1 MTTAGHAP
9 ASPAARHAPALP
21 ARHAPAS
28 PAAGH
33 APASPAAAGAPAG
46 RVADGREECSRLS
59 TGSLGP
65 GGRRELLDRV
75 AGELAAAGCVSA
87 RAEAAWLLEE
97 AADPEGSGEPRRGA
111 PVNEEALAAMV
122 ARRAAGEP
130 LQYVIGWA
138 PFGRLRLA
146 VGPGVFVPR
155 PETEGL
161 ADRAATHLRAAA
173 SRPPGPGGEP
183 HRPVAVDLCTGSGA
197 IACFLAA
204 EVPEAR
210 VLATELDPGALR
222 WARANTGR
230 FGVELLAGDLD
241 APLPAELA
249 GRVEVLCANVPYVP
263 SGAIA
268 TLPGDV
274 RDHEPRL
281 ALDGGPDGLDV
292 LRRLARRAGR
302 WLAPGG
308 RLLCE
313 IGEDQ
318 AEAALALLAAAGL
331 ADLAVHPDLVGRDR
345 VIERTWT

>member
-1 MTTAGHAP
+1 MT
-9 ASPAARHAPALP
+9 
-21 ARHAPAS
+21 
-28 PAAGH
+28 AAGH
-33 APASPAAAGAPAG
+33 APTSAGHAPTSAGHAPTSPAAARAPAG
-46 RVADGREECSRLS
+46 RVAEGGEECSRLS
-59 TGSLGP
+59 TGSLEPGGRGP

-87 RAEAAWLLEE
+87 RAEAAWLVEE
-97 AADPEGSGEPRRGA
+97 APD
-111 PVNEEALAAMV
+111 EEALAAMV

-155 PETEGL
+155 PETETL
-161 ADRAATHLRAAA
+161 ADRAAAFLRG
-173 SRPPGPGGEP
+173 RPRPRPEGFGEP
-183 HRPVAVDLCTGSGA
+183 QGGAPVKPIAVDLCTGSGA

-204 EVPEAR
+204 EVPGAR
-210 VLATELDPGALR
+210 VLATELDPGALA
-222 WARANTGR
+222 WARVNAGR
-230 FGVELLAGDLD
+230 HRVEVLAGDLD

-268 TLPGDV
+268 TLPADV
-274 RDHEPRL
+274 RDHEPWL
-281 ALDGGPDGLDV
+281 SLDGGPDGLDV
-292 LRRLARRAGR
+292 FRRLAGRAGH

-308 RLLCE
+308 RLYAE

-318 AEAALALLAAAGL
+318 AEAAAALLTAAGL
-331 ADLAVHPDLVGRDR
+331 AEVAVHQDLVGRDR
-345 VIERTWT
+345 IVEGTRP